1 MTACRLCLQGAPKG
15 KWRKVE
21 TMVGAVQHQKSSTEI
36 EALVSDVDSSIW
48 LRLDYVAL
56 EL

>member
-21 TMVGAVQHQKSSTEI
+21 TMVGAVQHQKPSTEI